1 MALLGHKST
10 TQSRLNTSSNIGRD
24 KSFVDDLNKER
35 GIVRMRVA
43 FVPRSAEIQ
52 PSIWRFV
59 TFIPPLHNLTYWF
72 LLSFPLLKLMIYFIF
87 FIFWRETESGAAA

>member
-1 MALLGHKST
+1 MQTKLK
-10 TQSRLNTSSNIGRD
+10 TSSNIGRD

-52 PSIWRFV
+52 PFV
-59 TFIPPLHNLTYWF
+59 LEIC
-72 LLSFPLLKLMIYFIF
+72 
-87 FIFWRETESGAAA
+87 